1 MWNETLL
8 TAEIYVHSH
17 ILTKAYKLYVVYYK
31 PVYYDV
37 SLYVLAKNILMEKS
51 LYLVLWCPRPA
62 HRHQYSH
69 YSFASNASIFSTLKL
84 NKLSARDNFPE
95 DRAVLDDKVRSAP
108 ATSFSK
114 ARSFL
119 LV

>member
-37 SLYVLAKNILMEKS
+37 SLYVLAKNILMGKS
-51 LYLVLWCPRPA
+51 
-62 HRHQYSH
+62 
-69 YSFASNASIFSTLKL
+69 
-84 NKLSARDNFPE
+84 
-95 DRAVLDDKVRSAP
+95 
-108 ATSFSK
+108 
-114 ARSFL
+114 
-119 LV
+119 